1 MIPDINLLPKLE
13 KERSESNVI
22 YILLV
27 IVALLA
33 LAFFAW
39 QYFTAR
45 SEVIELESKETNLID
60 QRDQL
65 QFELESLTVAQGGSL
80 KESVTFVEAVSYS
93 VSPLIDET
101 QRLLLKNAYLRE
113 YEFDAEVVHIVV
125 DFETL
130 NDTAQYVS
138 RLTKSQYFSDV
149 QVTSVENTEIGD
161 AKEDETNFNLI
172 PRQSAQIDLIINKQF
187 LSAGGGQ

>member
-80 KESVTFVEAVSYS
+80 KESVTFVEAVSYP

-161 AKEDETNFNLI
+161 AKEDETNFYLI

>member
-80 KESVTFVEAVSYS
+80 KESVTFVEAVSYP